1 LDVGYFGGIQGQRD
15 GSLESADQHVVV
27 FVLYAAACRIMGMVD
42 KGSSLV
48 QCWSFDPQLG
58 AETGNGGRY
67 RSDSRSGMAT
77 ASICPGIC
85 KAGFGGCALLQQ
97 YSPY

>member
-1 LDVGYFGGIQGQRD
+1 MEKIGV
-15 GSLESADQHVVV
+15 HVVV

-42 KGSSLV
+42 EGPSLV
-48 QCWSFDPQLG
+48 QCWSFDAQLG
-58 AETGNGGRY
+58 AETGNGGGY
-67 RSDSRSGMAT
+67 WSDSRSGMPT

-85 KAGFGGCALLQQ
+85 KADFGGCALLQQ